1 MRSSSAGRVPC
12 ARPRGAYDREDLS
25 LQHRLRLSLVIAQAV
40 GVLTLLRSV
49 AFDRWITVL
58 ASLLLIGGAMA
69 AQRGR
74 TWGVP
79 LAFAAAVAF
88 PVAFLIGI
96 APPWFCLVGL
106 AGAWPFALSARPFA
120 RFDKGATVLLAAI
133 TTTLGAAAA
142 ITWKEVAWSVFVTF
156 PSLRPSIDA
165 QHGVA
170 LAAVLAVVVGALA
183 GRARHPAIRVAADS
197 EPGQAGVRIAERVR
211 VGSDATGSVHAD
223 AFDEEAER
231 ELGLE
236 PRALDRRRHSATSSP
251 TSNDGET

>member
-1 MRSSSAGRVPC
+1 M
-12 ARPRGAYDREDLS
+12 
-25 LQHRLRLSLVIAQAV
+25 LQHRLRLSLVVAQAV
-40 GVLTLLRSV
+40 GVLTLLRSI

-58 ASLLLIGGAMA
+58 ASLFLIGGAMA

-74 TWGVP
+74 TWGVT

-142 ITWKEVAWSVFVTF
+142 ITWKEVAWSVFVTY
-156 PSLRPSIDA
+156 PSLRPSIEA

-183 GRARHPAIRVAADS
+183 GRARHPAIRVGTES
-197 EPGQAGVRIAERVR
+197 ESGDARVRIGERVR
-211 VGSDATGSVHAD
+211 IGSDDASHAD
-223 AFDEEAER
+223 ALEEEAER
-231 ELGLE
+231 ELGLQ
-236 PRALDRRRHSATSSP
+236 PRAFDARRHGATSSP
-251 TSNDGET
+251 PDDGEI

>member
-1 MRSSSAGRVPC
+1 M
-12 ARPRGAYDREDLS
+12 L

-40 GVLTLLRSV
+40 GVLTLLRSI

-69 AQRGR
+69 AKRGR

-183 GRARHPAIRVAADS
+183 GRARHPAIRVGAES
-197 EPGQAGVRIAERVR
+197 GPGEARVRIGERVR
-211 VGSDATGSVHAD
+211 IGSDATDSVHAD
-223 AFDEEAER
+223 AFEEEAER
-231 ELGLE
+231 ELRLE
-236 PRALDRRRHSATSSP
+236 PRALDARRHGATSSP
-251 TSNDGET
+251 TTDDGET

>member
-1 MRSSSAGRVPC
+1 
-12 ARPRGAYDREDLS
+12 L
-25 LQHRLRLSLVIAQAV
+25 LQHRLRFSLAIAQAV
-40 GVLTLLRSV
+40 GVLTLLRSI
-49 AFDRWITVL
+49 AFDRWITVV
-58 ASLLLIGGAMA
+58 ASLFLIGGAMA

-142 ITWKEVAWSVFVTF
+142 VAWKEVAWSVFVTF
-156 PSLRPSIDA
+156 PSLRPSIEA

-183 GRARHPAIRVAADS
+183 GRARHPAIRVGTES
-197 EPGQAGVRIAERVR
+197 EWGDARVRIGERVR
-211 VGSDATGSVHAD
+211 IGSDGAASRTGAD
-223 AFDEEAER
+223 AYDALEAEAER
-231 ELGLE
+231 EVGLE
-236 PRALDRRRHSATSSP
+236 PRALDRRRHGATSSP
-251 TSNDGET
+251 PTNDGET

>member
-1 MRSSSAGRVPC
+1 M
-12 ARPRGAYDREDLS
+12 
-25 LQHRLRLSLVIAQAV
+25 LQHRLRLSLVVAQAV
-40 GVLTLLRSV
+40 GVLTLMRSI

-58 ASLLLIGGAMA
+58 ASLFLIGGAMA

-142 ITWKEVAWSVFVTF
+142 ITWKEVAWSVFVTY
-156 PSLRPSIDA
+156 PSLRPSIEA

-183 GRARHPAIRVAADS
+183 GRARHPAMRVGAES
-197 EPGQAGVRIAERVR
+197 ESESGQARVRIGERVR
-211 VGSDATGSVHAD
+211 IDSDAASHAHDD
-223 AFDEEAER
+223 AFEEEAER
-231 ELGLE
+231 ELGLP
-236 PRALDRRRHSATSSP
+236 PRVLDGRRHGATSSP
-251 TSNDGET
+251 TPNDGEA

>member
-1 MRSSSAGRVPC
+1 
-12 ARPRGAYDREDLS
+12 LS

-40 GVLTLLRSV
+40 GVLTLLRSI

-183 GRARHPAIRVAADS
+183 GRARHPAIRVGAES
-197 EPGQAGVRIAERVR
+197 EAGEARVRIGERVR
-211 VGSDATGSVHAD
+211 IGSDATGSLHAD
-223 AFDEEAER
+223 AFEEEAER
-231 ELGLE
+231 DLELGLK
-236 PRALDRRRHSATSSP
+236 PRALDRRRHDATSSP
-251 TSNDGET
+251 IPDDGET